1 MRKVLLVALI
11 LSFVLCSPLTAF
23 TEDKP
28 IKATAPLTADEIAIY
43 RAVLLQQYGGS
54 ADSSPLNVSIRTY
67 PLDPE
72 SPMSGGLKSSDC
84 LKGIRLENLPAA
96 AHSFH
101 ELPRDVL
108 TGKQMTLVDPN
119 KHSKIVRSNDPSKT
133 IPKGK
138 SVENAVEDAFASG
151 LFSMSEIAF
160 DRERHYAVVSYSFV
174 CGGLCGSGSTIVF
187 EKVNGEWKN
196 AKRNCGSWIS

>member
-1 MRKVLLVALI
+1 MRKALLVALI
-11 LSFVLCSPLTAF
+11 SSVALCSPFTA
-23 TEDKP
+23 
-28 IKATAPLTADEIAIY
+28 LTADKPTKAMTPLSADEVAVY

-72 SPMSGGLKSSDC
+72 SPMSSLKGPDC
-84 LKGIRLENLPAA
+84 LKGIQLENLSVV

-108 TGKQMTLVDPN
+108 TGKGMTLVDPK

-138 SVENAVEDAFASG
+138 SVENAVADAFASG

-160 DRERHYAVVSYSFV
+160 DKERHYAVVSYSFV

-196 AKRNCGSWIS
+196 ARRNCGGWIS